1 MQTVMERPA
10 MATIEVRELDGGRF
24 EVYAEE
30 LHHEAFAG
38 QLGAILC
45 AAALAGIVQAETGVA
60 VEVVCVR
67 HSSE

>member
-1 MQTVMERPA
+1 
-10 MATIEVRELDGGRF
+10 MATIEVREVDGGRF

-45 AAALAGIVQAETGVA
+45 AAALAGMVQAETGEPVD
-60 VEVVCVR
+60 VVRVR
-67 HSSE
+67 RGA

>member
-1 MQTVMERPA
+1 